1 MIKNEG
7 KKLSSITV
15 FCGSSPGADGIYTRI
30 AFELG
35 QFLADQNIRVI
46 YGGAKI
52 GVMGALA
59 DGALQNKGEVIGVIP
74 KFLSSKE
81 IAHDKVTKLEVV
93 ETMHERK
100 TMMNHLSD
108 GVIALPG
115 GYGTLEELFEM
126 LTWAQ
131 LGLHQKPIALLN
143 INNYFDHLIALRDHM
158 MNEGFINN
166 NHKKMMIV
174 SDNIEDL
181 IKNMQNYIAPE
192 LPHWLKEQNT

>member
-1 MIKNEG
+1 MINGEK
-7 KKLSSITV
+7 KKLTSVTV
-15 FCGSSPGADGIYTRI
+15 FCGSSSGSDEIYTRI

-35 QFLADQNIRVI
+35 QYLADQNIRVI

-52 GVMGALA
+52 GVMGAVA

-81 IAHDKVTKLEVV
+81 IAHDKLTKLEVV

-100 TMMNHLSD
+100 TLMNQLCD

-115 GYGTLEELFEM
+115 GYGTMEELFEM

-158 MNEGFINN
+158 LNESFIGEK
-166 NHKKMMIV
+166 HQHMMIV
-174 SDNIEDL
+174 SNNISDL
-181 IKNMQNYIAPE
+181 VGKMNTYEAPE
-192 LPHWLKEQNT
+192 VPQWLKEQHT

>member
-1 MIKNEG
+1 METNKTIK
-7 KKLSSITV
+7 SVTV
-15 FCGSSPGADGIYTRI
+15 FCGSGIGSNEIYKRT

-35 QFLADQNIRVI
+35 QFLADNNIRVI

-52 GVMGALA
+52 GVMGAVA
-59 DGALQNKGEVIGVIP
+59 DGALQSRGEVIGVIP
-74 KFLSSKE
+74 KFLSTKE
-81 IAHDKVTKLEVV
+81 IAHDKLTKLEVV

-100 TMMNHLSD
+100 TMMNQFCD

-158 MNEGFINN
+158 LSEEFIDEK
-166 NHKKMMIV
+166 HKRMMIV
-174 SDNIEDL
+174 SDNKEEL
-181 IKNMQNYIAPE
+181 IDKMNSYVAPE
-192 LPHWLKEQNT
+192 LPAWLKEQNT